1 MYAMETVK
9 QAAKNAGLSMD
20 AIGLNMGLSRQYVSN
35 TIARGSTPKADTLA
49 KMLDVCGYGLYAM
62 PKDKAPKDALQITPK
77 DGE

>member
-1 MYAMETVK
+1 METVK